1 MIKKIIF
8 IVVLF
13 LGFNSFGQDIV
24 ELRKKA
30 NTTSDKE
37 LLVFVKKAKDQ
48 GLSLA
53 EAEKQFS
60 LLGAKPKEIKR
71 LRDLWDEETPEDEP
85 NLFEDSDN
93 ENQSKFGNTIPFEE
107 EENNEI
113 DSEELLNEDEFTI
126 DDEVEE
132 LKRFGSDFFNNK
144 NIIKTPQLF
153 VSTPADY
160 RLGPG
165 DELIINLFGASEN
178 TYSVQ
183 ISRNG
188 NVKFDKLAPVFLSGL
203 SVGSASRRLKSRLS
217 KIYTGLNSE
226 NAVEKVDLELNL
238 QKARSIVV
246 NITGQVVAPGT
257 YTISGFSSVL
267 NALYAAGGPND
278 VGTYRDINIIRNGK
292 VVYNVDLYD
301 YFSNGIYPNIYLRDQ
316 DVILVKPYQI
326 ETEVVS
332 GFKQLALFEFKEGE
346 VISDLIKI
354 SGGAK
359 SNTYKS
365 KIFIERFDVF
375 SKKIIEINEIDFK
388 KTKLNDGDK
397 ISFKEINNENITGS
411 VRIGG
416 AVYLSGGF
424 ELKNNKTVNDLINSA
439 KGLTNDLIGSNAI
452 LYRNSNGLDNESI
465 SINLK
470 NNNELST
477 QLFENDSLY
486 LPNSNDFLF
495 DQVIEIKGEVNFP
508 REIEFRF
515 GYTIPDLIILSG
527 GLTPYAN
534 KNDIRI
540 FRNTSKSGGENVTQE
555 IIIKLDEN
563 LTPNKKI
570 LLQPDDIV
578 TVNTFPYRKEN
589 KFYSIEGELALP
601 GLYSIKNQT
610 YSVYDAITENV
621 EFLKSSSIDGI
632 SIIRD
637 EIQIPVAGS
646 KLMSQ
651 GNKSKYNFELV
662 SGDKIIIP
670 AINNT
675 VIVSG
680 EVQQEGIINIDR
692 PISAKAA
699 IELVGGFTNKSIKKE
714 VYVEYQNG
722 LRKVTSNFLFF
733 KFYPKVLPGSKVV
746 VPVKDEN
753 EQTTSVGDIVGY
765 TTSLVSIIALIKSL

>member
-8 IVVLF
+8 VTF
-13 LGFNSFGQDIV
+13 LLISLSSFGQDIN

-30 NTTSDKE
+30 NTSSDKE

-60 LLGAKPKEIKR
+60 LLGAKPKQIKR
-71 LRDLWDEETPEDEP
+71 LRDLWDEETSEDEP

-93 ENQSKFGNTIPFEE
+93 ENQSNFGNTIPFEE

-113 DSEELLNEDEFTI
+113 GSEELLNEDEFTI

-132 LKRFGSDFFNNK
+132 LKRFGSDFFNNE
-144 NIIKTPQLF
+144 NIVETPQLF

-439 KGLTNDLIGSNAI
+439 KGTTNDLIGSNAI

-508 REIEFRF
+508 KEIEFRF
-515 GYTIPDLIILSG
+515 GYTISDLIIFSG
-527 GLTPYAN
+527 GLTPFAN

-540 FRNTSKSGGENVTQE
+540 FRNTSMSGGENVTQE
-555 IIIKLDEN
+555 IIVKLDEN

-651 GNKSKYNFELV
+651 GKKSKYNFELV

-692 PISAKAA
+692 PISAKSA
-699 IELVGGFTNKSIKKE
+699 IESVGGFTNKSIKKE

-733 KFYPKVLPGSKVV
+733 KFYPKVFPGSKVV

-753 EQTTSVGDIVGY
+753 EQTTSVGDVVGY